1 LRPSRR
7 RSTHGGRDVKA
18 CGAFGAK
25 ALLASLSAFILAQQA
40 FASAPI
46 TLTPVAGGPAHA
58 VTLES
63 IKGRAHVALFWRS
76 DCAPCLVELNEFAA
90 LNAAAQGGLVT
101 IALEPTADARRTLVR
116 FGVPLAQAY
125 VVNGDVQT
133 ALEAVS
139 DGGRRLPLAVALNA
153 DGQICARRIGLLGIE
168 QAQAWVRQC
177 SR

>member
-1 LRPSRR
+1 M
-7 RSTHGGRDVKA
+7 KA
-18 CGAFGAK
+18 RGAVRAK
-25 ALLASLSAFILAQQA
+25 ALLASLSALVLAQQA
-40 FASAPI
+40 VASAPI
-46 TLTPVAGGPAHA
+46 SLIPVAGRPAHA

-76 DCAPCLVELNEFAA
+76 DCAPCLVELHEFAA

-101 IALEPTADARRTLVR
+101 IALEPAADARRTLVR
-116 FGVPLAQAY
+116 LGVPLAQAY
-125 VVNGDVQT
+125 VADGDVQT
-133 ALEAVS
+133 VLEAVS

-153 DGQICARRIGLLGIE
+153 DGRICARRIGLLGTE